1 MLMFVGVISYA
12 QQYQWTGA
20 SGDIDFFNELNWKD
34 TSTSEIPSNNSI
46 NPGENIEFELFISC
60 EVSAE
65 NEIILGENGRITIIN
80 GELSG
85 DSINGLGSIIL
96 GESSYLNLENSYP
109 LHEGLSIIFE
119 SNKSWIRLLN
129 VEPKTAYYYYN
140 DTQQRLAKLRDNN
153 AKLEVANKQ
162 NQETIKMM
170 KENYEKQ
177 TKLNN
182 ELSAKLKDAEVYGNE
197 LRKKLSKIDLP
208 AASLN
213 RPEETEKRIN
223 DASQKVLDILESIT
237 ARKSK

>member
-1 MLMFVGVISYA
+1 MLRIYGLIVV
-12 QQYQWTGA
+12 
-20 SGDIDFFNELNWKD
+20 
-34 TSTSEIPSNNSI
+34 
-46 NPGENIEFELFISC
+46 
-60 EVSAE
+60 
-65 NEIILGENGRITIIN
+65 LG
-80 GELSG
+80 
-85 DSINGLGSIIL
+85 
-96 GESSYLNLENSYP
+96 
-109 LHEGLSIIFE
+109 
-119 SNKSWIRLLN
+119 LLAGI
-129 VEPKTAYYYYN
+129 VYGAYYYYN
-140 DTQQRLAKLRDNN
+140 DTQQRLATLRDNN

>member
-1 MLMFVGVISYA
+1 MLRIYGLLIVLGVLAGVGY
-12 QQYQWTGA
+12 G
-20 SGDIDFFNELNWKD
+20 
-34 TSTSEIPSNNSI
+34 
-46 NPGENIEFELFISC
+46 
-60 EVSAE
+60 
-65 NEIILGENGRITIIN
+65 
-80 GELSG
+80 
-85 DSINGLGSIIL
+85 
-96 GESSYLNLENSYP
+96 
-109 LHEGLSIIFE
+109 
-119 SNKSWIRLLN
+119 
-129 VEPKTAYYYYN
+129 AYYYYN
-140 DTQQRLAKLRDNN
+140 DTQQRLATLRDNN

>member
-1 MLMFVGVISYA
+1 MLRIYGLIVVLGLLAGVGY
-12 QQYQWTGA
+12 G
-20 SGDIDFFNELNWKD
+20 
-34 TSTSEIPSNNSI
+34 
-46 NPGENIEFELFISC
+46 
-60 EVSAE
+60 
-65 NEIILGENGRITIIN
+65 
-80 GELSG
+80 
-85 DSINGLGSIIL
+85 
-96 GESSYLNLENSYP
+96 
-109 LHEGLSIIFE
+109 
-119 SNKSWIRLLN
+119 
-129 VEPKTAYYYYN
+129 AYYYYN
-140 DTQQRLAKLRDNN
+140 DTQQRLATLRDNN

-162 NQETIKMM
+162 NQETINMM

>member
-1 MLMFVGVISYA
+1 MMMRIYGVLIVLGLLAGVGY
-12 QQYQWTGA
+12 G
-20 SGDIDFFNELNWKD
+20 
-34 TSTSEIPSNNSI
+34 
-46 NPGENIEFELFISC
+46 
-60 EVSAE
+60 
-65 NEIILGENGRITIIN
+65 
-80 GELSG
+80 
-85 DSINGLGSIIL
+85 
-96 GESSYLNLENSYP
+96 
-109 LHEGLSIIFE
+109 
-119 SNKSWIRLLN
+119 
-129 VEPKTAYYYYN
+129 AYYYYN
-140 DTQQRLAKLRDNN
+140 DTQQRLATLRDNN
-153 AKLEVANKQ
+153 AKLEVVNKE
-162 NQETIKMM
+162 NQSTIKMM

>member
-1 MLMFVGVISYA
+1 MLRIYGLIVV
-12 QQYQWTGA
+12 
-20 SGDIDFFNELNWKD
+20 
-34 TSTSEIPSNNSI
+34 
-46 NPGENIEFELFISC
+46 
-60 EVSAE
+60 
-65 NEIILGENGRITIIN
+65 LG
-80 GELSG
+80 
-85 DSINGLGSIIL
+85 
-96 GESSYLNLENSYP
+96 
-109 LHEGLSIIFE
+109 
-119 SNKSWIRLLN
+119 LLAGIGYG
-129 VEPKTAYYYYN
+129 AYYYYN
-140 DTQQRLAKLRDNN
+140 DTQQRLATLRDNN

-213 RPEETEKRIN
+213 RPKETEERIN
-223 DASQKVLDILESIT
+223 NASQKVLDMLESIT